1 MSRKPSPPFEQLL
14 TVTDVSKHCQVCDK
28 TVRRWIKNGDLEFVR
43 LGRGIRVRPEA
54 FERFIRERTI

>member
-28 TVRRWIKNGDLEFVR
+28 TVRRWIKDGELDAVR
-43 LGRGIRVRPEA
+43 LGRAVRVRPEA
-54 FERFIRERTI
+54 HERFIRERTI

>member
-28 TVRRWIKNGDLEFVR
+28 TVRRWIKDGELDAVR
-43 LGRGIRVRPEA
+43 LGRAVRVRPEA
-54 FERFIRERTI
+54 LERFIRERTM